1 MNKNERPFPLVIVV
15 AIYFLVGFFSL
26 LSIFKGELPDLL
38 GLAFIAIS
46 YGLITQKSWSIIG
59 LQIIAIIQGLIVL
72 FAFLMMLLP
81 GDGFASLSL
90 LGFNFEISPIIF
102 YLIITLFVGLQLY
115 VAFAEETKKYVFNS

>member
-15 AIYFLVGFFSL
+15 AIYFLVGFFSV